1 MVTFDTGNQCR
12 TKNYLRTDLSNHRSS
27 VAKLD
32 NQLVEGWVWLGKPGI
47 DFVNPGN
54 KGIPTEELKAQ
65 YNDHVVQ
72 IGCF

>member
-1 MVTFDTGNQCR
+1 LTRGTNVGQKIC
-12 TKNYLRTDLSNHRSS
+12 LSTDLSNHRSS

-32 NQLVEGWVWLGKPGI
+32 NQLVEGWGWSGKPGI